1 MGRRVMQR
9 PLLLLLGGGKLP
21 PPSAVYVESKLV

>member
-9 PLLLLLGGGKLP
+9 PFYCCWGSGKLP
-21 PPSAVYVESKLV
+21 PAVYVESKLV

>member
-1 MGRRVMQR
+1 MGRRVIQR
-9 PLLLLLGGGKLP
+9 PLLLLGGGKLP

>member
-9 PLLLLLGGGKLP
+9 PFYYCWGSGKLP
-21 PPSAVYVESKLV
+21 PPAVYVESKLV